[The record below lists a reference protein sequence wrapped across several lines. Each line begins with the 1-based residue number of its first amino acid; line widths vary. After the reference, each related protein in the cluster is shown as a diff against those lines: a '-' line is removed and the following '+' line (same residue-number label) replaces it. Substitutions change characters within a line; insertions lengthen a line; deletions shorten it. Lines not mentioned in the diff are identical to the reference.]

1 MPPGYPLS
9 EWLFEAGI
17 GEDRAALIEDNEIAE
32 MLIDRHDG
40 RPRVGAV
47 MPAKLVTRLPN
58 SERSILMLG
67 GAVGGEAVGRV
78 PGALTEGQQLLVTV
92 IREAID
98 EPGNRKAPVV
108 KPADASATISD
119 GPSLLERISAD
130 GHRVVNLQ
138 PHDPDQLEN
147 YGWSDRLGEAESGV
161 IPFDGGILRMALTPA
176 MTLFDI
182 DGSLAQGDLS
192 IAGAAAVA
200 RIIRCFDIG
209 GSVGVDLPMPHA
221 ASKTL
226 KHAIA
231 AKVDALLPQPFE
243 RTSVNGFGFLQI
255 VRRRLRKSIPEL
267 VQGDPVTAAALSL
280 LRRAER
286 SSGRGALMLVA
297 APAVIRAIAGN
308 QEWQNDL
315 TRRRGAIVHLSEKA
329 CAAISDIHV
338 QTEYP

>member
-1 MPPGYPLS
+1 MP

-17 GEDRAALIEDNEIAE
+17 GEDRAALIEDSEIVE

-47 MPAKLVTRLPN
+47 IPAKLVARLPN
-58 SERSILMLG
+58 SDRSILMLG
-67 GAVGGEAVGRV
+67 GAGGGEAVGRV

-108 KPADASATISD
+108 KPADASATISE
-119 GPSLLERISAD
+119 GASLLERIRAD
-130 GHRVVNLQ
+130 GRPVVNVQ
-138 PHDPDQLEN
+138 PHDDDQLEN
-147 YGWSDRLGEAESGV
+147 FGWSDRLADAESG
-161 IPFDGGILRMALTPA
+161 IIRFDGGMLRMALTPA
-176 MTLFDI
+176 MTLFDV
-182 DGSLAQGDLS
+182 DGSLAQADLS

-200 RIIRCFDIG
+200 KAMRCFDIG
-209 GSVGVDLPMPHA
+209 GSVGIDLPIPHA
-221 ASKTL
+221 AGKAL
-226 KHAIA
+226 KHAVVA
-231 AKVDALLPQPFE
+231 EVDALLPQPFE

-286 SSGRGALMLVA
+286 SSGRGALTLVA
-297 APAVIRAIAGN
+297 TPAVIRQISVEQG
-308 QEWQNDL
+308 WQNDL
-315 TRRRGAIVHLSEKA
+315 ARRRGAIVHLSEKA
-329 CAAISDIHV
+329 GAAISDIHV